1 MTWSAAAAPRL
12 MVWLRFIRRA
22 QAGGPAPSADAVAL
36 VAAALGAL
44 SPTTAA
50 PPATKLDCMLA
61 AALRSGLTAA
71 EPAAS
76 ATLAIPPAR
85 YAVEA
90 APARAAPPR
99 AVPAIAPPAALAAPT
114 PAAASPTPA
123 APTPAT
129 ARPVPT
135 AAPAPS

>member
-1 MTWSAAAAPRL
+1 MAWSAAAAPWL
-12 MVWLRFIRRA
+12 MVWLRFMRRA
-22 QAGGPAPSADAVAL
+22 QAGGPAPSAGVMATA
-36 VAAALGAL
+36 AAALGAL
-44 SPTTAA
+44 SPVTAA

-76 ATLAIPPAR
+76 ATPAMPPAR

-99 AVPAIAPPAALAAPT
+99 AAPAIAPPAA
-114 PAAASPTPA
+114 PA
-123 APTPAT
+123 APTPA
-129 ARPVPT
+129 
-135 AAPAPS
+135 